1 MVGVV
6 PKDKNTVKWVATV
19 TVVLTPLN
27 SYGDVLSEN
36 GEFSFTKVI
45 EVIQLT
51 ELAAILENIH

>member
-1 MVGVV
+1 M